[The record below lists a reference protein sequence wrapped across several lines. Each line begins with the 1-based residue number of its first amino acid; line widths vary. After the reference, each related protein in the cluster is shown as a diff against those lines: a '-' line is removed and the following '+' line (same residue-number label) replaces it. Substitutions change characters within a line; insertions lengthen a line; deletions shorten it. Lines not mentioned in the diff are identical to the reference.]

1 MSASPKDCLFGL
13 NLWNATDHATWR
25 AKTKSPP
32 AEADG
37 NLLKLFE
44 VISKR

>member
-1 MSASPKDCLFGL
+1 MPQITPLGVQ
-13 NLWNATDHATWR
+13 
-25 AKTKSPP
+25 KTKSPP

-37 NLLKLFE
+37 DLLKLFE